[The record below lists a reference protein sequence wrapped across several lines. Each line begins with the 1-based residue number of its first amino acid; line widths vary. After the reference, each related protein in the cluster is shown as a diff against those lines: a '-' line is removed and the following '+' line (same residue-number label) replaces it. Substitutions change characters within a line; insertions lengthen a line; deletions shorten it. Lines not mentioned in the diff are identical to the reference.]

1 MRLNSSIL
9 ISLLLLCQCSFFNAD
24 KTNKPEN
31 IDITCISNN
40 CQINNRSV
48 IIGLTNNDCQR
59 CTEKVERLVEILS
72 EKISKKRIVF
82 IL

>member
-1 MRLNSSIL
+1 MKRKYYIYIGLGVAL
-9 ISLLLLCQCSFFNAD
+9 IIFL
-24 KTNKPEN
+24 
-31 IDITCISNN
+31 
-40 CQINNRSV
+40 QINIFYLNDNRSV

-82 IL
+82 ILENYDKYSK

>member
-1 MRLNSSIL
+1 MKRKYYIYIGLGVAL
-9 ISLLLLCQCSFFNAD
+9 IIFL
-24 KTNKPEN
+24 
-31 IDITCISNN
+31 
-40 CQINNRSV
+40 QINIFYLNDNRSV

-82 IL
+82 ILENYDKYRWFILK